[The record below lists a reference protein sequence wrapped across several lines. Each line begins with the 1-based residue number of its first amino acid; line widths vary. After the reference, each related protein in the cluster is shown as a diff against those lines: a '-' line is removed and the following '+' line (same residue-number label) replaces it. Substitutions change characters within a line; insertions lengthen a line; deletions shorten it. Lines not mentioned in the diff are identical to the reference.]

1 MFNWKKGKIK
11 DETDVVYGARITADN
26 IWMTKYLLSG
36 NPDRIRVALNH
47 HLVNR
52 GTRANPIFVVIRQ
65 GQFVR
70 VKSIS

>member
-47 HLVNR
+47 NLVNR